1 MATENKSGVLKSKST
16 IGNRDGSSS
25 SSPALAKNK
34 VVDSSVIKKK
44 LVQSST
50 KLSVDA
56 KQKSASSS
64 VSKTEVPIL

>member
-1 MATENKSGVLKSKST
+1 MATETKSGVLKSKST

-34 VVDSSVIKKK
+34 VDSSVIKKK

>member
-1 MATENKSGVLKSKST
+1 MATANKSGVLKSKPT
-16 IGNRDGSSS
+16 IGNKDGSSS
-25 SSPALAKNK
+25 SSLALAKNK
-34 VVDSSVIKKK
+34 VDSSVIKKK

-56 KQKSASSS
+56 KQKSALSS

>member
-34 VVDSSVIKKK
+34 VDSSVIKKK